1 MDYRLDAS
9 GAGIVVGLTGELT
22 FTDNGKFRNL
32 LEDIK
37 EKKPDSCVIDLADLT
52 FMDSAG
58 LGMLILL
65 KDLAD
70 DINCS
75 LSLRGPKGQVEK
87 ILRISRFQEEIPIE
101 Q

>member
-1 MDYRLDAS
+1 MDYQLQKS
-9 GAGIVVGLTGELT
+9 GADAVVNLSGELT
-22 FTDNGKFRNL
+22 FTDNTKFRAL
-32 LEDIK
+32 LDELK
-37 EKKPDSCVIDLADLT
+37 ETKPGKCVVDLAGLT

-65 KDLAD
+65 KDLSG

-75 LSLRGPKGQVEK
+75 LSLRGPSGQVEK

-101 Q
+101 